1 MKPNE
6 ESTKLPPFLVDLSA
20 ALRKKP
26 PEIPDERLL
35 KGLAGIYWSLG
46 RISESLACL
55 RLIERREELCAP
67 ESRIKGY
74 WQLYLGDSEGARKS
88 FERAMSDEPTDPATR
103 LGYAF
108 ALFYIGDYEA
118 AARAFQTLADE
129 GAPLN
134 SPPVMA
140 KASSIMAACGR
151 PEGVMM
157 APLPG
162 LPEGVADVLQL
173 RLLHGLPHAIDGAR
187 ERLQTIAPEERLP
200 LQRLLADLYLDSDQT
215 NQSLKL
221 LSELLGA
228 DAADGATLYLLGI
241 ALRRA
246 GGLEES
252 RDAFLN
258 SITLAPLEA
267 RAWAGFAA
275 CCLEL
280 GETEKCVDYY
290 RVAIFLDDANP
301 MFWSDLGAAEGH
313 LKHYEQCREALD
325 RAIRLGHRNFANYF
339 NRGVSSLC
347 LGEADAALADLQ
359 SAIAFE
365 PDHPRVAEAESLMKE
380 LGYKPPDDPF
390 VFGEIET

>member
-6 ESTKLPPFLVDLSA
+6 ESAELPPFLIDLSA
-20 ALRKKP
+20 ALQKKP

-35 KGLAGIYWSLG
+35 KGLAGIYWGLG

-55 RLIERREELCAP
+55 RLIEQREELGAS

-74 WQLYLGDSEGARKS
+74 WQLYIGDSEGARKS
-88 FERAMSDEPTDPATR
+88 FERAMSDEPDDPATR
-103 LGYAF
+103 LGYAY
-108 ALFYIGDYEA
+108 ALFYLSDYEA
-118 AARAFQTLADE
+118 AAKVFQALADE

-140 KASSIMAACGR
+140 KTSSIMAAGGR
-151 PEGVMM
+151 PDEVMM

-162 LPEGVADVLQL
+162 LPVGVADVLQL

-187 ERLQTIAPEERLP
+187 ERLQAIAPDERLP
-200 LQRLLADLYLDSDQT
+200 LQRLLAELYLDSEQT
-215 NQSLKL
+215 ELAFKL
-221 LSELLGA
+221 IEELFKSEA
-228 DAADGATLYLLGI
+228 VDGPTVHLLGI
-241 ALRRA
+241 VTRRA

-252 RDAFLN
+252 RDAFSN
-258 SITLAPLEA
+258 AIRLAPLEA
-267 RAWAGFAA
+267 RAWAGYAA
-275 CCLEL
+275 CCVEL
-280 GETEKCVDYY
+280 GETEKGVDYF

-301 MFWSDLGAAEGH
+301 IFWSDLGAAEGQ
-313 LKHYEQCREALD
+313 LKHYEQSRDALD
-325 RAIRLGHRNFANYF
+325 HAIRLGHRNFANYF

-347 LGEADAALADLQ
+347 LGEANAALADLQ

-365 PDHPRVAEAESLMKE
+365 PDHPRVAEVESLMRE
-380 LGYKPPDDPF
+380 LGYQPPDDPF